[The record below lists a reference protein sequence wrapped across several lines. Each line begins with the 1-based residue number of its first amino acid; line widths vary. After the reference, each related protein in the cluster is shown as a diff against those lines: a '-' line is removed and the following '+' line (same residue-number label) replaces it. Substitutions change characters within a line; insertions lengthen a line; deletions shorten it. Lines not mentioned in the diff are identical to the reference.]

1 MAMQAEMART
11 DTINYRLLRI
21 ASERFGTNP
30 DGMSP
35 QQTREATDIAR
46 REMFMEGAILQQPEA
61 RKVMVP
67 QAELDSAV
75 QMIRKRYVSDEEFE
89 DALAANGL
97 DEQTLRFAV
106 ERELRVE
113 AVLNY
118 ISRTVDTVDETEAR
132 LFYYLHPEKFAKE
145 ETRVVRHILITI
157 NQEFAE
163 NTEANARARIETI
176 RGRLKKHP
184 HRFEQ
189 QALQHSE
196 CPSALQG
203 GLIGEVKQGT
213 LYPEL
218 DAVLF
223 RMDAGQLSEVIQTD
237 NGFHILLCE
246 AIKPAS
252 KAPLSDVLPALQEQL
267 TQRQRVREQKR
278 WLKQVLSTPAN
289 TTAE

>member
-1 MAMQAEMART
+1 MQVEMAQA

-21 ASERFGTNP
+21 ASERFGTDP
-30 DGMSP
+30 DGMN
-35 QQTREATDIAR
+35 QQQAKEATDIAR
-46 REMFMEGAILQQPEA
+46 REMFMEQAILEQPEA
-61 RKVMVP
+61 RQVAVP

-75 QMIRKRYVSDEEFE
+75 QMISKRYESEEEFE
-89 DALAANGL
+89 EALAANGL
-97 DEQTLRFAV
+97 DEETLRYSV

-118 ISRTVDTVDETEAR
+118 ISSSVELVDETEAR
-132 LFYYLHPEKFAKE
+132 LFYYLHPESFEKP

-157 NQEFAE
+157 NNDFSE
-163 NTEANARARIETI
+163 NTEDAARERIETI
-176 RGRLKKHP
+176 RGRVLKHP

-189 QALQHSE
+189 QALQNSE

-203 GLIGEVKQGT
+203 GLIGEVKTGT

-223 RMDAGQLSEVIQTD
+223 QMKAGQISDVIQTS
-237 NGFHILLCE
+237 NGFHILMCE
-246 AIKPAS
+246 SIKPAS
-252 KAPLSDVLPALQEQL
+252 KAPLSEVLPALQEQL

-278 WLKQVLSTPAN
+278 WLKQVLSVPQDVAK
-289 TTAE
+289 E

>member
-1 MAMQAEMART
+1 MQAEMARA

-30 DGMSP
+30 DGMS
-35 QQTREATDIAR
+35 QQQAQEATDIAR
-46 REMFMEGAILQQPEA
+46 REMFMEQAILAQPEA
-61 RKVMVP
+61 RQVAVP
-67 QAELDSAV
+67 QVELDSAI
-75 QMIRKRYVSDEEFE
+75 QMIRKRYESDDDFDE
-89 DALAANGL
+89 ALAANGL
-97 DEQTLRFAV
+97 DQETLRNSV

-113 AVLNY
+113 AVMNY
-118 ISRTVDTVDETEAR
+118 ISSSVETVDETEAR
-132 LFYYLHPEKFAKE
+132 LFYYLHPEKFEKE

-157 NQEFAE
+157 NHEFKE
-163 NTEANARARIETI
+163 NTEAAARDRIETI
-176 RGRLKKHP
+176 RSRVQKHP

-203 GLIGEVKQGT
+203 GLIGEVKKGT

-223 RMDAGQLSEVIQTD
+223 QMKAGQLSEVIQTD

-246 AIKPAS
+246 TIKPAS
-252 KAPLSDVLPALQEQL
+252 KASLSDVLPALQEQL

-278 WLKQVLSTPAN
+278 WLKQVLSVPQKAS
-289 TTAE
+289 AE

>member
-1 MAMQAEMART
+1 MQAEMARA

-30 DGMSP
+30 DGMNP
-35 QQTREATDIAR
+35 QQTEEATDIAR
-46 REMFMEGAILQQPEA
+46 REMFMEQTILEQPEA
-61 RKVMVP
+61 RKVAVP

-75 QMIRKRYVSDEEFE
+75 QLISKRYESEEDFE
-89 DALAANGL
+89 EALAANGL
-97 DEQTLRFAV
+97 DEETLRYSV

-113 AVLNY
+113 AVMNY
-118 ISRTVDTVDETEAR
+118 ISSSVETVDETEAR
-132 LFYYLHPEKFAKE
+132 LFYYLHPEKFEKQ

-157 NQEFAE
+157 NNEFAE
-163 NTEANARARIETI
+163 NTEAAARERLETI
-176 RGRLKKHP
+176 RGRVLKHP

-203 GLIGEVKQGT
+203 GLIGEVKKGT

-218 DAVLF
+218 DEVLF
-223 RMDAGQLSEVIQTD
+223 QMKAGQLSEVIQTD

-246 AIKPAS
+246 TIKPAS
-252 KAPLSDVLPALQEQL
+252 KAPLSEVLPALQEQL